1 MIKIAIIYYSKTNVT
16 ATLAQ
21 AIIAGANNKHEVTI
35 VEHRIKDKDIIACRF
50 DNPELFKELSTC
62 DAIIFGTPTYM
73 GGVSAQFKTFAD
85 ATSELWCEQEW
96 AGKIAAGFTC
106 GSAFNGDQTGTLQ
119 YMVTLSSQQGMLW
132 VGLDS
137 AQGYNDKGV
146 NRLGCQ
152 LGVVAQ
158 STDGIVHHVDIETAT
173 YLGHRVAKLA
183 KALKENKS

>member
-1 MIKIAIIYYSKTNVT
+1 MLKIAVIYYSKTNVT
-16 ATLAQ
+16 STLAQ
-21 AIIAGANNKHEVTI
+21 AIIAGANNKHEVVI
-35 VEHRIKDKDIIACRF
+35 VEHRIKDEEIISCRF
-50 DNPELFKELSTC
+50 DNPELFKKLSTC

-85 ATSELWCEQEW
+85 ATSELWGAQEW

-106 GSAFNGDQTGTLQ
+106 GSALNGDQTNSLQ
-119 YMVTLSSQQGMLW
+119 YMVTLANQQGMIW

-137 AQGYNDKGV
+137 ALGHNDKGI

-158 STDGIVHHVDIETAT
+158 SSDGIVHHMDIDSAT

-183 KALKENKS
+183 MVLKENK